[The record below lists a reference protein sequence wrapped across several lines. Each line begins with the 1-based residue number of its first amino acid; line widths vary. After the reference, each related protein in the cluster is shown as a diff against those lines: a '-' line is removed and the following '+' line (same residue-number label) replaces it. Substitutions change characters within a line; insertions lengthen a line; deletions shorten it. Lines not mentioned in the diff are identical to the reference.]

1 MTKRLLLKSATLAL
15 ALGTVFTAGAENL
28 HLTTDA
34 GAPVGDNQNSQTAG
48 PAGPV
53 LLEDTH
59 LIEKLQHFDRERIP
73 ERVVHARG
81 TGAFGVFQPAGDIS
95 DLTKAVV
102 FAPGTQ
108 TPVFVRFSTVM
119 GYRGSPEQA
128 RDPRGFAVKFYTR
141 QGNWD
146 MVGINWP
153 IFFIRDAIKFP
164 DFVHANKPSAITNI
178 QDANLAF
185 DFFSRTPESTNM
197 LTYLYSNQGMPAS
210 YREMD
215 GFGVHA
221 FRLVNAQGQQI
232 FAKFHWKT
240 VQGMHGLTLEQQQAA
255 DPNYATRDL
264 YDNIRAG
271 HFPKWDLNVQI
282 LTAEQVAQLP
292 YDGWDDTKIWEN
304 VPESKIGTMTL
315 NKVPDNYFQYTEQSA
330 FAPGV
335 MVPGIEPSPDKML
348 QGRLFGYA
356 DTQRYRVGTNY
367 QELPANR
374 PLVKVANNNQDGSM
388 SSAPQVGE
396 VNYEPSTVKQMGAV
410 TPQPSF
416 KLSEYAVSGVTQQK
430 AIANTDDFGQAG
442 NHWRSFSGDGQ
453 AYLIKDLASDL
464 NRVTDHGIKLRE
476 VSYFYKAD
484 RDYGTQLAQATNLDV
499 NEVAALATKEM
510 SH

>member
-1 MTKRLLLKSATLAL
+1 
-15 ALGTVFTAGAENL
+15 
-28 HLTTDA
+28 
-34 GAPVGDNQNSQTAG
+34 
-48 PAGPV
+48 
-53 LLEDTH
+53 
-59 LIEKLQHFDRERIP
+59 
-73 ERVVHARG
+73 
-81 TGAFGVFQPAGDIS
+81 
-95 DLTKAVV
+95 
-102 FAPGTQ
+102 
-108 TPVFVRFSTVM
+108 
-119 GYRGSPEQA
+119 
-128 RDPRGFAVKFYTR
+128 
-141 QGNWD
+141 
-146 MVGINWP
+146 
-153 IFFIRDAIKFP
+153 
-164 DFVHANKPSAITNI
+164 
-178 QDANLAF
+178 
-185 DFFSRTPESTNM
+185 
-197 LTYLYSNQGMPAS
+197 MPAS

-240 VQGMHGLTLEQQQAA
+240 VQGMHGLTLEQQQTA

-348 QGRLFGYA
+348 QGRLFAYA

-388 SSAPQVGE
+388 SSAQQVGE
-396 VNYEPSTVKQMGAV
+396 VNYEPSTAKQMGAV

-416 KLSEYAVSGVTQQK
+416 RLSQYPISGAAQQN
-430 AIANTDDFGQAG
+430 AIANTDDFAQAG
-442 NHWRSFSGDGQ
+442 NHWRSFSRDGQ

-499 NEVAALATKEM
+499 NEVAALAAKEM

>member
-1 MTKRLLLKSATLAL
+1 MRVFPILCVMGLLSTTAL
-15 ALGTVFTAGAENL
+15 AAPAPMTQ
-28 HLTTDA
+28 DS
-34 GAPVGDNQNSQTAG
+34 GAPVGDNENSKTAG
-48 PAGPV
+48 RDGPV
-53 LLEDTH
+53 LLEDFH
-59 LIEKLQHFDRERIP
+59 LIEKLARFDRERIP

-81 TGAFGVFQPAGDIS
+81 TGAQGVFTASEDFS
-95 DLTKAVV
+95 RYTKASL
-102 FAPGTQ
+102 FAQPGKE

-119 GYRGSPEQA
+119 GYRGSAEAA
-128 RDPRGFAVKFYTR
+128 RDPRGFAVKFYTD

-146 MVGINWP
+146 LVGINEP

-178 QDANLAF
+178 QDPNLAF
-185 DFFSRTPESTNM
+185 DFFSRTPESTHM
-197 LTYLYSNQGMPAS
+197 LTYLYSDLIGMPAS

-215 GFGVHA
+215 GWGVHA
-221 FRLVNAQGQQI
+221 FRLVNAKGQQI
-232 FAKFHWKT
+232 FAKFHWKS
-240 VQGMHGLTLEQQQAA
+240 VQGLKGMTLEQQHAA

-271 HFPKWDLNVQI
+271 HFPKWDLYVQL

-292 YDGWDDTKIWEN
+292 YDGFDDTKTWDN
-304 VPESKIGTMTL
+304 VPEVKVGTMTL

-348 QGRLFGYA
+348 QGRLFAYA
-356 DTQRYRVGTNY
+356 DTQRYRIGANY
-367 QELPANR
+367 QELPVNR

-388 SSAPQVGE
+388 SFNAQVGE
-396 VNYEPSTVKQMGAV
+396 VNYEPSTAKQAGAV

-416 KLSEYAVSGVTQQK
+416 RLSEYPVSGVTQQT
-430 AIANTDDFGQAG
+430 AIAKTDDFSQAG
-442 NHWRSFSGDGQ
+442 ELWRSYSKHDQ
-453 AYLIKDLASDL
+453 SDLVKDLASDL
-464 NRVTDHGIKLRE
+464 NQIHDHGVKVRQ

-484 RDYGTQLAQATNLDV
+484 RDYGTQLAQATHLDV
-499 NEVAALATKEM
+499 NEVATLAAKEV